1 MRLPCEIC
9 VRRLVPAIKRELVLE
24 LHKRYHIPQ
33 AEIAR
38 NLDITRGPVTQYITR
53 LRAKNSYK
61 IRKSKKTSKLIK
73 KLAKD
78 LAEKNI
84 SKEKLTRRFCDIC
97 KLNQKLIIQ
106 KCFNL

>member
-1 MRLPCEIC
+1 MILPCEIC
-9 VRRLVPAIKRELVLE
+9 VRKLVPAIKRELSLE
-24 LHKRYHIPQ
+24 LYKKHNFSQ
-33 AEIAR
+33 AEISR
-38 NLDITRGPVTQYITR
+38 KLKTTRGSITHYLTR

-61 IRKSKKTSKLIK
+61 IRRAKKTSKLIK

-84 SKEKLTRRFCDIC
+84 SEEKLTRRFCDIC